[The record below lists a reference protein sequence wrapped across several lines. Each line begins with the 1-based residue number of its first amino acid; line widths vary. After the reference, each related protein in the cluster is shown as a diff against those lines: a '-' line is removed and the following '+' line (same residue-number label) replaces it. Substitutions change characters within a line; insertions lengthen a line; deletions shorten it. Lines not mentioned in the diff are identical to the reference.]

1 MVESP
6 TLWAQLKNTAS
17 SSHPPMQRSGHWN
30 AAREKD
36 LVEPIAPVA
45 WGSMILGE
53 TWLAAK
59 SLIFKWRVFIFKI

>member
-1 MVESP
+1 
-6 TLWAQLKNTAS
+6 
-17 SSHPPMQRSGHWN
+17 MQKSGHWN

-53 TWLAAK
+53 TLLAAK
-59 SLIFKWRVFIFKI
+59 SLIFKWRVFSLLI